1 MENDTIELL
10 KECNAGVKTAV
21 NSLKE
26 VVELV
31 QQKELKEIIQE
42 SIEEHTK
49 IGDKTH
55 EKLNEYGA
63 PEKDPSPMAD
73 AMSWLKINVKY
84 SIDPTDHEIASLM
97 IDGCNMGI
105 KSVSEYLNRYE
116 KADNKVRG
124 MVQDLIELEKKLTDR
139 LRVYL

>member
-1 MENDTIELL
+1 MQNDTIELL

-26 VVELV
+26 VEGRI
-31 QQKELKEIIQE
+31 QQQELKEIIQK

-55 EKLNEYGA
+55 ELLNEYGA
-63 PEKDPSPMAD
+63 SEKDPSPMAD

-124 MVQDLIELEKKLTDR
+124 MVQDLVELEKKLTDQLR
-139 LRVYL
+139 LYL

>member
-1 MENDTIELL
+1 MQNDTIELL

-26 VVELV
+26 VEERI
-31 QQKELKEIIQE
+31 QQQELKEIIQK

-55 EKLNEYGA
+55 ELLNEYGA
-63 PEKDPSPMAD
+63 SEKDPSPMAD

-116 KADNKVRG
+116 QADNKVRG
-124 MVQDLIELEKKLTDR
+124 LVQDLIELEKKLTDR